1 MTVVLYTQYWIIT
14 LSWNHHFCGQQIVLW
29 SWDDLSFVSV
39 KEPWLTVGYISTR
52 GQHILA
58 SFNLCPSS
66 RAAQKD
72 TADFC
77 HNTLT
82 RMLPNL
88 FPLIKVTSSVL
99 QAFRDARTDSAFG
112 EHGALWQQLDFKW
125 RWTCTPPVSAV
136 WSVWNT
142 LAKVLLQIHTAALGE

>member
-88 FPLIKVTSSVL
+88 FPLIKGTSSVL
-99 QAFRDARTDSAFG
+99 EMHLDLEMHGQILLLENMVPSDSSLTLNGG
-112 EHGALWQQLDFKW
+112 ELVHLLFLLYGAYEIL
-125 RWTCTPPVSAV
+125 
-136 WSVWNT
+136 
-142 LAKVLLQIHTAALGE
+142 